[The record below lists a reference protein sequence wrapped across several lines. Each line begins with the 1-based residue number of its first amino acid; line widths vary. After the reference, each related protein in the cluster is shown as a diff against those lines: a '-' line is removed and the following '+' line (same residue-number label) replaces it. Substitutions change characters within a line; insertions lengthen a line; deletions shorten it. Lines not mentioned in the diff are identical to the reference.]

1 MGFNTLGNFN
11 TIDIRG
17 NDCIVDFSADIQEM
31 VEMSFLI
38 HSGSTHSNLFSI
50 YI

>member
-11 TIDIRG
+11 TIDIRS
-17 NDCIVDFSADIQEM
+17 NDSIVDIPAHIQEM

-38 HSGSTHSNLFSI
+38 HSGSTYSNLFSI